1 MLHKKEKIEKQH
13 FRKEAG
19 DWCFFVM
26 NECLKVRHSAGDGLI
41 LVLES
46 EFPGS
51 FPQVFDIDCE
61 EAG

>member
-1 MLHKKEKIEKQH
+1 LHLGGKFKNEEY
-13 FRKEAG
+13 RKEAG

-26 NECLKVRHSAGDGLI
+26 NECLKIRHSAGDGLI

-51 FPQVFDIDCE
+51 FPQVFDIDCK